1 MTKTVSQ
8 IIAEELKKNKINDI
22 FMLTGYGAMYLND
35 AIERAKIKY
44 YGARNEAAAPMMA
57 EAYAKYKNSIGAV
70 CVTAG
75 PGATNALP
83 GLAEAYVDSAPII
96 VISGQVEKKFSSD
109 TYKKTFFRTLGT
121 AEFSITRVLKDLT
134 KYCVTIKDPYK
145 CLYEIQ
151 KCLYLC
157 RSGRPGP
164 VWIEVPL
171 DVQSYKIKNVKK
183 LKKFSP
189 KLLRRQNY
197 FHKIKILIKLLFSS
211 KKPIFIIGNGV
222 KQSNTKNE
230 FIKLSKKL
238 SIPFLTSRFAND
250 LYSYDVKEN
259 MGLSGIKGTL
269 FSKQILDEADLI
281 ISLGCRLAPT
291 LVHGNPDNIR
301 KNAQLISVNND
312 HNELNNPLYNF
323 KISINSDLRTFFK
336 NFNKLISKKKLIKNS
351 LWLNRCVSI
360 KNNNEIKNIQSKS
373 NPIDLYRFMYDL
385 CEYSKPQSILIT
397 DAGSNYYIGGQ
408 AWKFRKKQIE
418 ISSVANA
425 AMGLSIPLSIG
436 AAIASKKQVLSVTGD
451 GSIELNIQELKT
463 VSHYKLN
470 IKTFVINNGGYVSM
484 KKWQDNFFKGNRL
497 DTEESTGVGTLN
509 FKNIAKA
516 FNLKYLLIKKVSD
529 IKKKLLQIQKNN
541 YPYLIEVVTDP
552 NQKIYGKEF

>member
-1 MTKTVSQ
+1 MNKTVSQ
-8 IIAEELKKNKINDI
+8 IIAEELKKNGVNDI

-35 AIERAKIKY
+35 AIERAKINY

-57 EAYAKYKNSIGAV
+57 EAYAKYKNTIGAV

-96 VISGQVEKKFSSD
+96 IISGQVEKKFSAD

-121 AEFSITRVLKDLT
+121 AEFSITRILKNIT
-134 KYCVTIKDPYK
+134 KYCATIRDPYRS
-145 CLYEIQ
+145 LYEIQ
-151 KCLYLC
+151 KALYLC

-171 DVQSYKIKNVKK
+171 DVQSYKIKNIKK
-183 LKKFSP
+183 LKGFSP
-189 KLLRRQNY
+189 KLTVKKGNDK
-197 FHKIKILIKLLFSS
+197 KIRSLIKLLLNS
-211 KKPIFIIGNGV
+211 KKPIFIIGNGI
-222 KQSNTKNE
+222 KQSNTQNE
-230 FIKLSKKL
+230 FVKLSKKL
-238 SIPFLTSRFAND
+238 SIPFVTSRFAND
-250 LYSYDVKEN
+250 LYSYDLKEN

-269 FSKQILDEADLI
+269 FSKQILDESDLI

-291 LVHGNPDNIR
+291 LVHGNPENFGEDAKLVSI
-301 KNAQLISVNND
+301 NND
-312 HNELNNPLYNF
+312 SNELNNPLYKF
-323 KISINSDLRTFFK
+323 KLSINSDLNNFFK
-336 NFNKLISKKKLIKNS
+336 SFNKLISKNKLIKNS
-351 LWLNRCVSI
+351 KWLNQCNLI
-360 KNNNEIKNIQSKS
+360 KKNNEIKNIKSKS

-385 CEYSKPQSILIT
+385 CEYSKPRSILIT

-408 AWKFRKKQIE
+408 AWKFRKKQVE

-463 VSHYKLN
+463 ISHYKLN

-484 KKWQDNFFKGNRL
+484 KKWQDNFFEGNRL
-497 DTEESTGVGTLN
+497 DTEETTGVGTLN

-516 FNLKYLLIKKVSD
+516 FNLKYFLIKKTNE
-529 IKKKLLQIQKNN
+529 IKKKLTQIQKDDQ
-541 YPYLIEVVTDP
+541 PCLVEVVTDP